1 VNNGIFIC
9 INCSAAHRGYGV
21 HISFVR
27 SLEMDNI
34 DPLHY
39 KMLQYG
45 GNRKFLQV
53 MSMYQI
59 DNNDENRGTKYI
71 TKAAEMYRK

>member
-1 VNNGIFIC
+1 
-9 INCSAAHRGYGV
+9 
-21 HISFVR
+21 
-27 SLEMDNI
+27 MDNI

-71 TKAAEMYRK
+71 TKAAEMYRKQLMKAAVADEDFTLEDSRILSEISL